1 MLKFDKVIK
10 CCRGVV
16 ILHDILLVVYEVT
29 KLVQHFHAKVIE
41 VKKALRSCD
50 STSFIEFP
58 RVLEYILMN
67 SMEIYFVQVKGQ
79 LISIELFAFFS
90 FAPKMNEN
98 IFVFLP

>member
-16 ILHDILLVVYEVT
+16 ILHDVLLVVYEVT

-50 STSFIEFP
+50 LTSFIEFP

-67 SMEIYFVQVKGQ
+67 SMEICFVQVSRAVCNSAMAAQ
-79 LISIELFAFFS
+79 C
-90 FAPKMNEN
+90 
-98 IFVFLP
+98 VFEG

>member
-16 ILHDILLVVYEVT
+16 ILHVILLVVYEVT

-50 STSFIEFP
+50 LTLFIEFS
-58 RVLEYILMN
+58 RVHSGVLEYILMN
-67 SMEIYFVQVKGQ
+67 SMEIYYCT
-79 LISIELFAFFS
+79 S
-90 FAPKMNEN
+90 
-98 IFVFLP
+98 